1 MPYMPREPQ
10 DWKHYGQ
17 HAPVSLFKTIL
28 WAALLYDLTG
38 GVSLAQKPVAYKGK
52 KEKLPL
58 AVAPQPIAFSHK
70 KHAASGLSCVQC
82 HASAT
87 EKDQAGLPNAEQCL
101 VCHDTMMSDSP
112 EVKKL
117 AEAHRRGEKVKW
129 VRVYQV
135 PDFVFFSHAS
145 HLKAGQQCATCHGL
159 VDQRDVLAK
168 EISTGMTSCMNCH
181 AARKASNDCSLCH
194 QLGH

>member
-1 MPYMPREPQ
+1 MPRHSWKRQ
-10 DWKHYGQ
+10 DWKRYGQ
-17 HAPVSLFKTIL
+17 RTRDSLVIAIPC
-28 WAALLYDLTG
+28 AALLCG
-38 GVSLAQKPVAYKGK
+38 FPSAVSLAQKPVAYKGK

-70 KHAASGLSCVQC
+70 KHAAAGLSCLQC

-101 VCHDTMMSDSP
+101 VCHDAMIGDSP

>member
-1 MPYMPREPQ
+1 MAR
-10 DWKHYGQ
+10 
-17 HAPVSLFKTIL
+17 APVSLLKTIL
-28 WAALLYDLTG
+28 YAVLLYHLTG
-38 GVSLAQKPVAYKGK
+38 GVSLAQKPVVYKGK

-70 KHAASGLSCVQC
+70 KHAAVGLACLQC
-82 HASAT
+82 HAGAT
-87 EKDQAGLPNAEQCL
+87 GKTQAGLPNTEQCM
-101 VCHDTMMSDSP
+101 VCHDAMMADRP

-129 VRVYQV
+129 VRVYRV

-145 HLKAGQQCATCHGL
+145 HLKAGEQCASCHGP

-168 EISTGMTSCMNCH
+168 EISTSMTHCMNCH